1 METVFLGTIAAA
13 TVIMA
18 LVQVGLIVYG
28 ARLAKRVDR
37 LADVIETELK
47 PTLTR
52 MNEMGADM
60 SRATSL
66 AVAQMERADQLFG
79 RLAERLDRVTLVTQD
94 ALIEPFRHGSALLEG
109 LKVALSILRGSRGK
123 VDEESSDTK
132 QTVADDEE
140 ALFIG

>member
-28 ARLAKRVDR
+28 ARLARRVDR

-52 MNEMGADM
+52 VNEMGADM
-60 SRATSL
+60 SRTTSL
-66 AVAQMERADQLFG
+66 AVAQMERVDQLFG
-79 RLAERLDRVTLVTQD
+79 RLAERLDRVTLLTQD
-94 ALIEPFRHGSALLEG
+94 ALIEPFRNGSALLEG
-109 LKVALSILRGSRGK
+109 FRVALSILRGPRGK
-123 VDEESSDTK
+123 ADGESGETK

>member
-18 LVQVGLIVYG
+18 FVQVGLIVYG
-28 ARLAKRVDR
+28 ARLARRVDR

-47 PTLTR
+47 PALTR
-52 MNEMGADM
+52 VNEMGADM

-66 AVAQMERADQLFG
+66 AVAQMERVDQLFG
-79 RLAERLDRVTLVTQD
+79 RLAERLDRVSLLTQD
-94 ALIEPFRHGSALLEG
+94 ALIEPFRHGSALVEG
-109 LKVALSILRGSRGK
+109 FRAALSILRGPREKADG
-123 VDEESSDTK
+123 ESNNTK

>member
-28 ARLAKRVDR
+28 ARLARRVDR
-37 LADVIETELK
+37 LTDVIETELK

-66 AVAQMERADQLFG
+66 AVAQMERFDQLFG

-109 LKVALSILRGSRGK
+109 FKVALSILRGSRGK
-123 VDEESSDTK
+123 ADEESSDTK
-132 QTVADDEE
+132 KNVTDDEK

>member
-28 ARLAKRVDR
+28 ARLARRVDR

-52 MNEMGADM
+52 VNKMGADM
-60 SRATSL
+60 SRASSL
-66 AVAQMERADQLFG
+66 AVAQMERVDQLFG

-94 ALIEPFRHGSALLEG
+94 ALIEPFRQGSALLEG
-109 LKVALSILRGSRGK
+109 FRVALSSLRGPRG
-123 VDEESSDTK
+123 ETAGESSETK